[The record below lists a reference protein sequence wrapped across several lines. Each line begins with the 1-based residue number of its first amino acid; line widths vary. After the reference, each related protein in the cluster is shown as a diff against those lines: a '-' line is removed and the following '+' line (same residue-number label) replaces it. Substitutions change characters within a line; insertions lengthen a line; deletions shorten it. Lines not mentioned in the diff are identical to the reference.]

1 MVDQS
6 ADIRMKRPARP
17 GSFIRG
23 EVIEGMG
30 ISVSEVANALGVA
43 EIEFCALIDGR
54 APISP
59 EVADRIEDTF
69 GISKRTLMRMQESY
83 ELSVKEKDA

>member
-6 ADIRMKRPARP
+6 ADIRMKRPSGP

-23 EVIEGMG
+23 EVIEGMQ
-30 ISVSEVANALGVA
+30 ISISEMAKSLGVA
-43 EIEFCALIDGR
+43 ETDFCAVIDGR

-59 EVADRIEDTF
+59 EIATKIDDTF
-69 GISKRTLMRMQESY
+69 GISRDTLMRMQESY
-83 ELSVKEKDA
+83 GLPTLFE